1 MENKNEEK
9 VFTRE
14 QLLKSKRYES
24 YRDLLCALVDENE
37 SCTLKETD
45 KRIAAFLSR
54 KFK

>member
-1 MENKNEEK
+1 MENKAEEK

-14 QLLKSKRYES
+14 QLLNSKRYES
-24 YRDLLCALVDENE
+24 YRDLICALVGEGE

-45 KRIAAFLSR
+45 KRIGAFLSK